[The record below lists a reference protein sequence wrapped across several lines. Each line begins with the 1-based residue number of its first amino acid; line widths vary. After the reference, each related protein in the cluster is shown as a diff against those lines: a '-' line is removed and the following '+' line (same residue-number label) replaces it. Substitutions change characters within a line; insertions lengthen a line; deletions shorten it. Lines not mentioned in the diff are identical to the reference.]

1 MAVEWKDPL
10 NNNAHIIL
18 KVGIKQGAQSLLL
31 HWDVVN
37 LLLFQPSLLLFLSFL
52 HWKKCVQD
60 VAGITGLHLFIP
72 AGEDGNVAPTGSLKE
87 AL

>member
-1 MAVEWKDPL
+1 MITQVVKISPQVSPRELKSLKDFMAVEWKDPL

-52 HWKKCVQD
+52 H
-60 VAGITGLHLFIP
+60 
-72 AGEDGNVAPTGSLKE
+72 
-87 AL
+87 